1 MSYMFSECSSLKI
14 LNLSNFN
21 TNNVTL
27 IKSMFSKCT
36 SLKELNLENFKTDK
50 VTDLRWVFSKIK
62 NCKINT
68 KDQKLLDASKEI
80 PFD

>member
-1 MSYMFSECSSLKI
+1 
-14 LNLSNFN
+14 
-21 TNNVTL
+21 
-27 IKSMFSKCT
+27 MFSKCT
-36 SLKELNLENFKTDK
+36 SLKELNLENFITDK